1 MENSSGDENRSD
13 SMKYWEIIAESLSKA
28 GWSWGC
34 VSTVDS
40 RGRTIFVA
48 DAHRGD
54 GKRFV
59 AGREKKSQR
68 TRLRERPPRVGQEKS
83 APLSVPFAQLNRKTL
98 RWEEVS
104 QALMRHEKKARPKH
118 DLAFLGEI
126 AQLKV
131 RGTRSISPSVLELE
145 RQPPCVAHKLQVPKQ

>member
-1 MENSSGDENRSD
+1 MIRRV
-13 SMKYWEIIAESLSKA
+13 KYWEIIADKVSKI
-28 GWSWGC
+28 GWRWGY
-34 VSTVDS
+34 VSAVDCE
-40 RGRTIFVA
+40 GRTIWIA

-83 APLSVPFAQLNRKTL
+83 APLSVPFAQLNRKTW

-104 QALMRHEKKARPKH
+104 EALMRHEKKARPEH
-118 DLAFLGEI
+118 DLAFW
-126 AQLKV
+126 AK
-131 RGTRSISPSVLELE
+131 
-145 RQPPCVAHKLQVPKQ
+145 